1 MNIFELTGLWRDALD
16 ALQDPDVSQAEA
28 LERLRAVN
36 EDIDR
41 KADGYGKLIRSLEA
55 EADGLKNE
63 ASRLNA
69 RAKAFESRAASLRA
83 MLMEA
88 MKAQEKTKLRT
99 TRFTFSISPTPPAV
113 RVTDLDAALNSG
125 YLKEPK
131 MDESILDKAAIKR
144 DLEAGMEIPG
154 VELVKGEALR
164 MR

>member
-1 MNIFELTGLWRDALD
+1 
-16 ALQDPDVSQAEA
+16 
-28 LERLRAVN
+28 
-36 EDIDR
+36 
-41 KADGYGKLIRSLEA
+41 
-55 EADGLKNE
+55 
-63 ASRLNA
+63 
-69 RAKAFESRAASLRA
+69 
-83 MLMEA
+83 

>member
-1 MNIFELTGLWRDALD
+1 MNIFELTGIWRDALN
-16 ALQDPDVSQAEA
+16 ALQDPDVPQTEA
-28 LERLRAVN
+28 LDRLRTVSD
-36 EDIDR
+36 DIDR

-55 EADGLKNE
+55 EADALKTE

-69 RAKAFESRAASLRA
+69 RAKTFENRAASLKG

-88 MKAQEKTKLRT
+88 MRAQGKMKLRT

-113 RVTDLDAALNSG
+113 RVTDLDAALNAG
-125 YLKEPK
+125 YIKEPK

-144 DLEAGMEIPG
+144 DLEAGMDIPG
-154 VELVKGEALR
+154 VELVQSESLR